1 MNKIKNEDVVNEYKM
16 ANLRVDISDIKTS
29 IGSVKTSVDSM
40 KKSIDN
46 LVELLIDY
54 LGVERKEKLIKNL
67 RIKMKNINNLNK
79 SSSSS
84 SKRSKSY

>member
-1 MNKIKNEDVVNEYKM
+1 MNKIKNEDVVNEYTM
-16 ANLRVDISDIKTS
+16 ANLRVDISDMKTS
-29 IGSVKTSVDSM
+29 LDTVKTSVDSM

-54 LGVERKEKLIKNL
+54 LGVERKENLNKNL
-67 RIKMKNINNLNK
+67 RIKMKNISNLNK

-84 SKRSKSY
+84 SKRFKSY